1 MFVDE
6 IGEKLALKDSK
17 LPFVISILG
26 ESGAVISGVK
36 TVVLTLPNE
45 IKVRVKGGEIKVVGE
60 SLSVR
65 EMGGGDMYFAGDIKS
80 VEIEKK

>member
-26 ESGAVISGVK
+26 ESGGVISGVK
-36 TVVLTLPNE
+36 TVVLTLSNE
-45 IKVRVKGGEIKVVGE
+45 IKVRVKGGEIKVTGE
-60 SLSVR
+60 SLAVR
-65 EMGGGDMYFAGDIKS
+65 EMGGGDMYFAGDIKG